1 MFSEVEPTFC
11 ANKNS
16 LEIEGCLKTISI
28 FNNKGGVGK
37 TTLTY
42 HLAHALAVLG
52 QKTLMIDLD
61 PQCNLTILSMD
72 AEQLHQIWESEDP
85 FIDDFEAARSATAP
99 VAMQKLLQE
108 PRSIHFLLK
117 PTEDGVSDP
126 DVLPTPVRLSKNL
139 DLIPGRL
146 TLHKFEDAIATRFP
160 QAYQGDPLAIRTL
173 TRIRKVA
180 QMYADQ
186 HGYDIVV
193 FDTSPSLGTLN
204 KVIISTTD
212 GILIPCMP
220 DMFSLYGIRNIGDSL
235 RTWKAQFD
243 SLYSLISTD
252 RRRQFPDSFVR
263 LLGYTIYNSK
273 KYSSR
278 NKWDLATAHYNY
290 ALQIAPTIK
299 KYVDPSIYAQL
310 SMDQL
315 DEPIG
320 STAVMHTHNTLPNMA
335 QKYHVPIW
343 DVPIFPGLETDD
355 ISTISGNRTA
365 YEATLDKYVLFA
377 ADLLERLNK

>member
-1 MFSEVEPTFC
+1 
-11 ANKNS
+11 
-16 LEIEGCLKTISI
+16 
-28 FNNKGGVGK
+28 
-37 TTLTY
+37 
-42 HLAHALAVLG
+42 
-52 QKTLMIDLD
+52 
-61 PQCNLTILSMD
+61 MD
-72 AEQLHQIWESEDP
+72 SEQLHGIWEREDA
-85 FIDDFEAARSATAP
+85 FIDDFDAARSATTPAE
-99 VAMQKLLQE
+99 MQKLLQE

-126 DVLPTPVRLSKNL
+126 DALPAPVRLADRL

-173 TRIRKVA
+173 TRIRKTA

-235 RTWKAQFD
+235 RNWKTQFN
-243 SLYSLISTD
+243 SLYSLISPD
-252 RRRQFPDSFVR
+252 RRRQFPESYVR

-278 NKWDLATAHYNY
+278 NKWDLATAHFNY
-290 ALQIAPTIK
+290 AMQIAPTIK
-299 KYVDPSIYAQL
+299 RHIATDIYSAL
-310 SMDQL
+310 STAEL

-320 STAVMHTHNTLPNMA
+320 GTAVMHTHNTLPNMA

-343 DVPIFPGLETDD
+343 DVPSFADLETDD
-355 ISTISGNRTA
+355 ISTISGNRTT
-365 YEATLDKYVLFA
+365 YEATLDKYVAFA
-377 ADLLERLNK
+377 SDLLDRLNK